1 MGNTLGCTAGAHGN
15 SRAWGPAQR
24 GCPAGG
30 ATGSSTPKG
39 AAFQSLCAA
48 LAACKRLRRAS
59 IVRRLL
65 RSFRPLPTACALR
78 LRAISG
84 RGGVAPNGGV
94 FPEAPQGP
102 EEILRSE
109 SPEHSGA
116 LLIFGA
122 DNC

>member
-84 RGGVAPNGGV
+84 RGAWLRT
-94 FPEAPQGP
+94 
-102 EEILRSE
+102 EEYFQRPRRGRRKYSVV
-109 SPEHSGA
+109 SPRNIPGR
-116 LLIFGA
+116 
-122 DNC
+122 C

>member
-30 ATGSSTPKG
+30 AAGSSAPKG

-65 RSFRPLPTACALR
+65 RSFRPLPPACAPPACQR
-78 LRAISG
+78 SAG
-84 RGGVAPNGGV
+84 RGAAPNGGV
-94 FPEAPQGP
+94 FPETPKG
-102 EEILRSE
+102 SE
-109 SPEHSGA
+109 RNTP
-116 LLIFGA
+116 
-122 DNC
+122 